1 MKHLITP
8 LAGAVI
14 IGLGSFLSPSA
25 VLAQGADDFVVEEI
39 VVTARRRSE
48 SLQDVP
54 GTVTAITSDVI
65 KGAGIRRAEGFVQ
78 LTPGVTMVNNV
89 EAGDTQVNIRGINGA
104 RDAENS
110 FALLIDGILYTN
122 PAAFNREYS
131 NLQQIEIFKGP
142 QGAIYGRSA
151 AAGAIIVTTEKPG
164 NDTSFEAV
172 LSAAGDDTIA
182 GLLSYSTPLIQDK
195 LYLSLSADMRQ
206 SDGFYENRFQNNA
219 AIVDA
224 FDGQNF
230 NARLVWDVSDAL
242 EIDTKL
248 HYGEVDASSIAFNSI
263 FHLPVFAAVTDTP
276 AANQDSNDV
285 NFVYDPN
292 IISDN
297 DQEAFEFSSKFEYAM
312 ENTTLTGWMLYSDI
326 ENNLMSDGTSAAF
339 GFYAPDAV
347 CQQTI
352 TDLNAAGYQLQAP
365 QFIGQTPNGVIF
377 DPNGSFLGAYTP
389 STCDGIQE
397 QLRNQKDLSFE
408 LRLASDGDERLRWMA
423 GVYFLDIEREVGV
436 SLNRDSGVAP
446 IRGLLQVGGP
456 NSTASLVQDRFDTT
470 VTSAFGSIEY
480 DLSDSLEL
488 AFALRYDNEERD
500 VSSLVPTDVRQNV
513 IDLNRDG
520 ILDDPLNPALSS
532 LINPTGTIPDKSE
545 SFSEV
550 QPKVSLSWDAF
561 ESTKVFASWGVGF
574 KAGGFN
580 NSGSQ
585 ATVDIF
591 INSFINGGIGIDFA
605 DDLGVPLP
613 VINDDY
619 KKETSNAFEVGFK
632 SRLMDGRLQL
642 DGAAYH
648 TVVDDMQFFEFFV
661 GTFGLLR
668 VVSNMDEVEISGVEL
683 GANFHA
689 TDNFRVYAGANFMD
703 TEIKA
708 NSSRPDTVG
717 NKAPYTPEYTV
728 NIGGDVNFPINNDLD
743 FVARID
749 AQFIGETW
757 FHTVQTGQRPT
768 IFMPFFELGSG
779 GPGSGAGVLGIA
791 DYTNAQ
797 RDAYFTVDL
806 RAGIEGERWSVTA
819 FASNLTD
826 EKYLEEVIP
835 APEFGGTFDHPNA
848 RRRVGVEVGLRF

>member
-1 MKHLITP
+1 MKHLISP
-8 LAGAVI
+8 LAGAVL
-14 IGLGSFLSPSA
+14 IGLGSFVSPSA

-110 FALLIDGILYTN
+110 FALLIDGILHTN

-151 AAGAIIVTTEKPG
+151 AAGAVIITTEKPG

-182 GLLSYSTPLIQDK
+182 GLLSYSTPLIEDK

-248 HYGEVDASSIAFNSI
+248 HYGEVDASSFAFNSI

-377 DPNGSFLGAYTP
+377 DPERFFPRCLYA
-389 STCDGIQE
+389 
-397 QLRNQKDLSFE
+397 R
-408 LRLASDGDERLRWMA
+408 RLVMA
-423 GVYFLDIEREVGV
+423 
-436 SLNRDSGVAP
+436 
-446 IRGLLQVGGP
+446 
-456 NSTASLVQDRFDTT
+456 
-470 VTSAFGSIEY
+470 
-480 DLSDSLEL
+480 
-488 AFALRYDNEERD
+488 
-500 VSSLVPTDVRQNV
+500 
-513 IDLNRDG
+513 
-520 ILDDPLNPALSS
+520 
-532 LINPTGTIPDKSE
+532 
-545 SFSEV
+545 
-550 QPKVSLSWDAF
+550 
-561 ESTKVFASWGVGF
+561 
-574 KAGGFN
+574 
-580 NSGSQ
+580 
-585 ATVDIF
+585 
-591 INSFINGGIGIDFA
+591 
-605 DDLGVPLP
+605 
-613 VINDDY
+613 
-619 KKETSNAFEVGFK
+619 FK
-632 SRLMDGRLQL
+632 SS
-642 DGAAYH
+642 
-648 TVVDDMQFFEFFV
+648 FV
-661 GTFGLLR
+661 IR
-668 VVSNMDEVEISGVEL
+668 
-683 GANFHA
+683 
-689 TDNFRVYAGANFMD
+689 R
-703 TEIKA
+703 
-708 NSSRPDTVG
+708 
-717 NKAPYTPEYTV
+717 
-728 NIGGDVNFPINNDLD
+728 
-743 FVARID
+743 
-749 AQFIGETW
+749 
-757 FHTVQTGQRPT
+757 
-768 IFMPFFELGSG
+768 
-779 GPGSGAGVLGIA
+779 
-791 DYTNAQ
+791 
-797 RDAYFTVDL
+797 
-806 RAGIEGERWSVTA
+806 
-819 FASNLTD
+819 
-826 EKYLEEVIP
+826 
-835 APEFGGTFDHPNA
+835 PEFRIAT
-848 RRRVGVEVGLRF
+848 GLRR